1 MPHGGKD
8 QRKPSDDAVL
18 AAEAKSLGALVDT
31 FPLQKKGLLSFRF
44 RDTGHLVHRFERG
57 FVDQPRAGGAPPV
70 AMRYDQISW
79 VRQSYLKHYL
89 NHYYN
94 KTSFAFR
101 IGSLADEVVLWEG
114 SFFDRSVHSGPTF
127 SKGDPRLPRFVAKLA
142 EGVSEARLPA
152 HLKALDEGRSLTFG
166 NIVIS
171 REGVRAQDGVV
182 PWSQVEPLAFDRGVV
197 VVNRRPRLE
206 PVVRTSLGSIPN
218 LPMFLTLFEN
228 LRRGR
233 KT

>member
-1 MPHGGKD
+1 
-8 QRKPSDDAVL
+8 
-18 AAEAKSLGALVDT
+18 
-31 FPLQKKGLLSFRF
+31 
-44 RDTGHLVHRFERG
+44 
-57 FVDQPRAGGAPPV
+57 
-70 AMRYDQISW
+70 
-79 VRQSYLKHYL
+79 
-89 NHYYN
+89 
-94 KTSFAFR
+94 
-101 IGSLADEVVLWEG
+101 
-114 SFFDRSVHSGPTF
+114 VHSGPTF